1 MQEIAAPCLPLFCL
15 FIASSCGLFWF
26 GDLTFWPLQ
35 ELAEL
40 TFTLLFCPR
49 PSLCKNLQTR
59 LVDSKLD
66 LQIVDYLVVPLSVLR
81 FGIVNGIFK

>member
-1 MQEIAAPCLPLFCL
+1 LQPLVYPYFAYL
-15 FIASSCGLFWF
+15 LQVLAVFFWF